1 MSPKIFIVEDDE
13 STRKN
18 LIDVL
23 KLDFPSADIE
33 FTGEVDL
40 ALNLIN
46 NHEPFDIAI
55 LDVRLPNSL
64 GHPNKWNDRSICN
77 RIRDKSGITAVFHF
91 SSHLEEADIKQHLED
106 VHSNDKYAPWF
117 DKRDVD
123 YPTKIV
129 NAIKCYLYGQKIAV
143 KMRDLLGVEEIH
155 VRVRTTPIARRY
167 SLTNELA
174 DLFADIVEYWDYLD
188 ESLRKAIRKNLNLD
202 NTDHPTRVSLL

>member
-1 MSPKIFIVEDDE
+1 MSPKILIVEDE
-13 STRKN
+13 KSTREN

-23 KLDFPSADIE
+23 KQHFPSGVIE
-33 FTGEVDL
+33 YTEDVDQ
-40 ALNLIN
+40 ALDMIHR
-46 NHEPFDIAI
+46 HEPFDIAI
-55 LDVRLPNSL
+55 LDVRLPKSL
-64 GHPNKWNDRSICN
+64 GLANERNDRSICN
-77 RIRDKSGITAVFHF
+77 RIRDTSGATAVFHF

-202 NTDHPTRVSLL
+202 DTDHPTRVSLL